1 MCIMFYGGARSRC
14 ITPVESLKIPLGRA
28 EEEASEVQTDTK
40 LVVLAAKQSEDAF
53 WSIEPF
59 VHVTGAQVAAMFSED
74 DLFEWVRAGSLR
86 SSVIMLSSAFAE
98 QPVSET
104 ISRIKELDGDVPV
117 VVVTADSTPELE
129 REARCAEIF
138 HYMTLPVRRD
148 EIEQV
153 TLWALHRW

>member
-1 MCIMFYGGARSRC
+1 M
-14 ITPVESLKIPLGRA
+14 PVESLKTPLGRT

-40 LVVLAAKQSEDAF
+40 LVVLAAKESEDAF

-59 VHVTGAQVAAMFSED
+59 VHVAAVQVRAVFWD
-74 DLFEWVRAGSLR
+74 GDLFEGLSAGSLR

-104 ISRIKELDGDVPV
+104 ISQIKELDGEVPV

-129 REARCAEIF
+129 REARCAGIF
-138 HYMTLPVRRD
+138 YHMTLPVRRD

-153 TLWALHRW
+153 TLWALQAGRRS